1 MGKDQG
7 KGLSQ
12 ERYHGPP
19 LGLAGRGPQKHLPGC
34 CLPFSY
40 LLPKPLD
47 VCVCVCVCVCVDLT
61 VRFTWHHGL
70 QYPPSPSHVLLYNS

>member
-7 KGLSQ
+7 RGLSQ
-12 ERYHGPP
+12 QRYHGPP
-19 LGLAGRGPQKHLPGC
+19 LGLAGRGPQKRLPGC

-40 LLPKPLD
+40 LLPEP
-47 VCVCVCVCVCVDLT
+47 VCVCVDLT

-70 QYPPSPSHVLLYNS
+70 QYPPSHVLLYNS